1 MWTAAF
7 WKDTAE
13 RAVKTAAQTA
23 GGVLI
28 VGTPIWDIDWSAGL
42 GITATATALSILT
55 SVASSGRG
63 DHESAS
69 ALEYVGQ
76 HRKES

>member
-1 MWTAAF
+1 MWTSAF
-7 WKDTAE
+7 WKDAAE

-28 VGTPIWDIDWSAGL
+28 IGTPIWDIDWTAGL
-42 GITATATALSILT
+42 GITATASALSLLT
-55 SVASSGRG
+55 SIASSGRG

-69 ALEYVGQ
+69 ALQYVGR
-76 HRKES
+76 HRAG

>member
-13 RAVKTAAQTA
+13 RAIKTAAQTA
-23 GGVLI
+23 GSILI
-28 VGTPIWDIDWSAGL
+28 VGTPIWELDWATGL
-42 GITATATALSILT
+42 GITATATALSVVT
-55 SVASSGRG
+55 SIASTGRG

-69 ALEYVGQ
+69 ALGYVGQ
-76 HRKES
+76 HRKAD

>member
-1 MWTAAF
+1 MWTADF

-13 RAVKTAAQTA
+13 RAVKTAAQTGA
-23 GGVLI
+23 ALLV
-28 VGTPIWDIDWSAGL
+28 VGTPIWEIDWTAGL

-55 SVASSGRG
+55 SLASSGRG

-69 ALEYVGQ
+69 ALEYVGR
-76 HRKES
+76 HRQAG